1 MARTKATEMIA
12 WRQMYEEGLARAAQ
26 LETDKNKAH
35 ALIEREESKEAFK
48 DVDDGC
54 TTLESR
60 SSTYDTLSDDFDKD
74 ADEVS
79 GQENIQQSRNTPMG
93 RIVTSSNSKPNIYRN
108 LFLDMEALDDDC
120 EEESADDEELDQF
133 IAQDDEADNT
143 DLPKHTITS
152 TTCERIGP
160 TYLSDVIRRWDTEFG
175 ERSIDGNDSLDNCN
189 QYGAEDCNM
198 TGLAAGPLINH
209 ASIDESYIWRM
220 KCRRLRGRYI
230 AANILSCSE
239 YVPIV
244 QMLVRAVISI
254 PSDPYCVYLEA
265 QMSKALKDWLKT
277 VPGIVVFNDSVIL
290 NAVDYSEW
298 HKVMTYVPKYREP
311 DLPVGDRWCTIGY
324 GSSMGWPVFVIG
336 SSEDTHQ
343 PGYDILMVPML
354 SLQKGAYDTYPVQS
368 LEPMLFDATKMAI
381 IHGEELL
388 REIVEDTHFDFRGQ
402 DYEYGLLHRT
412 PRPKSWN
419 FYLGESVIVRGCS
432 SQHSSQLFEDG
443 GSRTCTI
450 VDVHDTYLELDD
462 IKHSGR
468 FIVKEW
474 HAIEKIFKVGQF
486 VVKGNIC
493 GFVDVIELNVLHLIV
508 LGGGQEKEQT
518 AEKAGGTIMAFICVV
533 DFNSIPWVGMCGV
546 VLKQGSPFRGLL
558 VFVKDVRVEKTH
570 WRSSCLDTNH
580 SVYEAKTSAFHSSH
594 TKSPTTIAGLIVPGM
609 GATPRYI
616 PDLQVMLLVQR
627 ASYSPE
633 TGGGFSEMWVPY
645 KEVVDAQT
653 HLPLAM
659 VPDSLIE
666 QRFLPPI
673 DTSSTSHHQEARS
686 TTPLPTAEEGSLSPA
701 WNPFS
706 SFPHNSTCST
716 IADTSA
722 ALGENV
728 PAEESSVYCHWT
740 QDLRMAAIGD
750 LKVRVMVGGRECRGS
765 LIRHENRM
773 QLRLLRGGIIEPHR
787 ILPRHPM
794 PRNQHGSLWV
804 IIRGEHCGVLVR
816 GLRYF
821 RHNDVT
827 WWDVRVTERKKEGRW
842 VYLNVELQVPYTD
855 LNLVVEPTS
864 EKVANQAEAYK
875 MREFSRAD
883 YFKKV

>member
-93 RIVTSSNSKPNIYRN
+93 RIVTSSNSKPNI
-108 LFLDMEALDDDC
+108 
-120 EEESADDEELDQF
+120 
-133 IAQDDEADNT
+133 
-143 DLPKHTITS
+143 
-152 TTCERIGP
+152 
-160 TYLSDVIRRWDTEFG
+160 
-175 ERSIDGNDSLDNCN
+175 LDNCN

-198 TGLAAGPLINH
+198 H
-209 ASIDESYIWRM
+209 
-220 KCRRLRGRYI
+220 LRGHYI

-239 YVPIV
+239 YVPII
-244 QMLVRAVISI
+244 QMLVQAVISI

-311 DLPVGDRWCTIGY
+311 DLPVGDRWRTIGY
-324 GSSMGWPVFVIG
+324 GSSMGRPVFVIG

-343 PGYDILMVPML
+343 PRYDILMVPML

-388 REIVEDTHFDFRGQ
+388 GQ
-402 DYEYGLLHRT
+402 DYEYGLLRETVPFDCLRPVNCIDDNLLHLFIKSKHPLVARNRHRT

-493 GFVDVIELNVLHLIV
+493 GFVDVIELNALHLIV

-518 AEKAGGTIMAFICVV
+518 AEQIVIHPNSVQIWNSNRLNNSSSALESIRPASTCISYS
-533 DFNSIPWVGMCGV
+533 SIPWVGMCGV

-616 PDLQVMLLVQR
+616 PDLQVMLLVQCV
-627 ASYSPE
+627 SYSPE
-633 TGGGFSEMWVPY
+633 TGRGFSEMWVPY
-645 KEVVDAQT
+645 KEVVDTQT

-659 VPDSLIE
+659 VLDSLIE

-673 DTSSTSHHQEARS
+673 DTSSISHHQEARS

-728 PAEESSVYCHWT
+728 PAEESSIYCHWT

-750 LKVRVMVGGRECRGS
+750 LKVRVMVGGQECRGS
-765 LIRHENRM
+765 LIQHENRM

-787 ILPRHPM
+787 ILPRHPT

-816 GLRYF
+816 GLHYF
-821 RHNDVT
+821 RRNDVT
-827 WWDVRVTERKKEGRW
+827 WWDVRVTEWKKEGRW
-842 VYLNVELQVPYTD
+842 VYLNIELQVPYTD

-875 MREFSRAD
+875 MWEFSRAD